1 MTRLYM
7 ENWLSVIAGIY
18 LLGMVLYGH
27 YKGFIRLVVSM
38 LAVILSLTIVRV
50 ALPTVTEF
58 LKENTKIQQTIS
70 ESMKKSVGIQ
80 GEETPGDISS
90 DAPSVQRTII
100 EKLDLPQNMKSALIE
115 NNNSEMYQLLGVQAF
130 TDYVGNYLANKILN
144 SVGFVILFAVVYVAM
159 KMIASWLNIIA
170 RLPIISGINKIAG
183 ALLGG
188 IQGLVFLWLACILIT
203 AFSGTEWGLMLSRQ
217 IEASKWLSY
226 LYNHNFLN
234 LMVLGVLQGFK

>member
-1 MTRLYM
+1 M

-100 EKLDLPQNMKSALIE
+100 EKLDLPQNMKNALIE

>member
-1 MTRLYM
+1 M

-100 EKLDLPQNMKSALIE
+100 EKLDLPQNMKNALIE

-159 KMIASWLNIIA
+159 KMISSWLNIIA

-234 LMVLGVLQGFK
+234 LMVLGVLQGVK

>member
-1 MTRLYM
+1 MTKLYM
-7 ENWLSVIAGIY
+7 ENWLSIIAGIY

-27 YKGFIRLVVSM
+27 HKGFIRLIVSM
-38 LAVILSLTIVRV
+38 LAVIISLTIVRA
-50 ALPTVTEF
+50 ALPAVTTF

-70 ESMKKSVGIQ
+70 ESMKKSIGIQ
-80 GEETPGDISS
+80 GEETSDETSS

-100 EKLDLPQNMKSALIE
+100 EKLDLPQNMKSGLIE

-130 TDYVGNYLANKILN
+130 TDYIGSYLANKILN
-144 SVGFVILFAVVYVAM
+144 SAGFVILFAVVYLAM
-159 KMIASWLNIIA
+159 KLIVGWLDIIA
-170 RLPIISGINKIAG
+170 RLPILSGINKIAG

-203 AFSGTEWGLMLSRQ
+203 VFSGTTWGLILFKQ

-234 LMVLGVLQGFK
+234 LMVIGVLQGLK

>member
-1 MTRLYM
+1 M

-80 GEETPGDISS
+80 GEETPGDISN
-90 DAPSVQRTII
+90 DTPSVQRTII
-100 EKLDLPQNMKSALIE
+100 EKLDLPQNMKNALIE

-234 LMVLGVLQGFK
+234 LMVLGVLQGLK

>member
-1 MTRLYM
+1 M